1 MSVRSGLTNG
11 NGKTPRRGKRILGA
25 SMGDC
30 VHVAGVLN
38 FLRLAE
44 SQGYSTEFAG
54 TAVSPEELAAMAKAR
69 KSDYLA
75 VGYRLDPQ
83 AARNLIRRLK
93 TALGKRDCAPLLL
106 FGGTPPV
113 AEVAREEGGF
123 DAVFSGKED
132 IDEII
137 AYLRGKPV
145 LKDAPRYPERL
156 GERIEWKEPYPILRH
171 HFGLP
176 SVEETAEGIRK
187 IAESGVLDVISLGPD
202 QNAQERFFHPEEMD
216 HDQDGAGGTAIRS
229 REDFERLYAAS
240 RTGNF
245 PLMRCYSGTRDVIR
259 FAALLADTIK
269 NAWAAIPLTWYN
281 VLDGRGPRPVVQ
293 SIAEGQE
300 LMAWHATRGIPVEVN
315 ESHHW
320 SLRDAPDVVA
330 VAAAYL
336 AAYNAKKAGVKE
348 YVAQFMFNTPPATTP
363 AMDLGKMLAKIELIE
378 SLAGDDFRVYR
389 QVRAGLASFPT
400 DLDQAKGHLALSA
413 TVSMA
418 VRPHIV
424 HVVGYCEADHL
435 ASPEEVIESSRIARG
450 AIRSCLQGMPDMT
463 RDDSVVARRDR
474 LVRDARVLLGGIA
487 EIHRLIMEG
496 EIPVEKR
503 AGAFEIGPD
512 PFTDPVT
519 LATAIGLGVLDA
531 PHLKGNASASGEI
544 VTAMVDGACV
554 AVDPVTRKPIPE
566 DLRIERILDMFRK
579 KRVVAA
585 K

>member
-1 MSVRSGLTNG
+1 MTASTRISNG
-11 NGKTPRRGKRILGA
+11 NGPGPRRGKRILGA

-54 TAVSPEELAAMAKAR
+54 AAVSPEDLAALAKAK

-93 TALGKRDCAPLLL
+93 AALEKKDCAPRLL

-123 DAVFSGKED
+123 DAVFSGRED

-145 LKDAPRYPERL
+145 LKDVPKYPDTL

-176 SVEETAEGIRK
+176 SVDETAEGIKK
-187 IAESGVLDVISLGPD
+187 IAGSGVLDVISLGPD

-229 REDFERLYAAS
+229 REDFEKLYAAS
-240 RTGNF
+240 RTGNH
-245 PLMRCYSGTRDVIR
+245 PLMRCYSGTRDVLR
-259 FAALLADTIK
+259 FAALLAETIK
-269 NAWAAIPLTWYN
+269 NAWAAVPLTWYN

-300 LMAWHATRGIPVEVN
+300 VMAWHAVRGIPVEVN

-348 YVAQFMFNTPPATTP
+348 YVAQFMFNTPPGTSP
-363 AMDLGKMLAKIELIE
+363 AMDLGKMLAKIKMIE

-400 DLDQAKGHLALSA
+400 DLDQAKGHLALST

-435 ASPEEVIESSRIARG
+435 AGPEEVIESCRIARG

-463 RDDSVVARRDR
+463 RDDSVIARRDR
-474 LVRDARVLLGGIA
+474 LVRDAGVLLDGIA
-487 EIHRLIMEG
+487 EIHRLLREG
-496 EIPVEKR
+496 AIPVDKR
-503 AGAFEIGPD
+503 AGSFEIGPD

-531 PHLKGNASASGEI
+531 PHLKGNPSAYGEI
-544 VTAMVDGACV
+544 LTAMVDGACV
-554 AVDPVTRKPIPE
+554 AIDPSTRKPIPE
-566 DLRIERILDMFRK
+566 ELRIERILDMFSK
-579 KRVVAA
+579 KRVAAA